1 MPQEASERIK
11 VEVHLYGSLARYG
24 GDRAT
29 KSYARIQ
36 VELTARSK
44 MKDLLNFL
52 GIPPS
57 ERGLTF
63 VNHVLSNLPGLSADM
78 DMELNDLDRIGM
90 FSIKY
95 VWPFQYRLGA
105 RTTPELE
112 ESLRQLGSSALR
124 TQYRDI

>member
-1 MPQEASERIK
+1 MPPEASERIK

-63 VNHVLSNLPGLSADM
+63 VNHVLANLPGLSADM

-90 FSIKY
+90 FSVKY

-105 RTTPELE
+105 RTTSELE
-112 ESLRQLGSSALR
+112 ESLRQRGSAALR

>member
-29 KSYARIQ
+29 KSYARLK

-52 GIPPS
+52 GISPS
-57 ERGLTF
+57 KRGLTF
-63 VNHVLSNLPGLSADM
+63 INHVLANLPGLSADL
-78 DMELNDLDRIGM
+78 DMELNDLDRIGL
-90 FSIKY
+90 FSVKS
-95 VWPFQYRLGA
+95 VWPVQYRLGA

-112 ESLRQLGSSALR
+112 ASLRQLGSSALR

>member
-1 MPQEASERIK
+1 MPPEASERIK

-63 VNHVLSNLPGLSADM
+63 VNHVLANLPGLSADM

-90 FSIKY
+90 FSVKY

-112 ESLRQLGSSALR
+112 ESLRQRGSSALR

>member
-1 MPQEASERIK
+1 MPPEASERIK

-29 KSYARIQ
+29 KSYASLQ

-63 VNHVLSNLPGLSADM
+63 VNHVLANLPGLSADM

-90 FSIKY
+90 FSVKY

-112 ESLRQLGSSALR
+112 ESLRQRGSSALR

>member
-11 VEVHLYGSLARYG
+11 VKVHLYGSLARYG

-29 KSYARIQ
+29 KSYAGLQ

-63 VNHVLSNLPGLSADM
+63 VNHVLANLPGLSADI
-78 DMELNDLDRIGM
+78 DLELNDLDRIGM
-90 FSIKY
+90 FSANYI
-95 VWPFQYRLGA
+95 WPFQYRHGA
-105 RTTPELE
+105 STTPELE
-112 ESLRQLGSSALR
+112 ESLRQLGGSALR

>member
-1 MPQEASERIK
+1 MTREASERIK
-11 VEVHLYGSLARYG
+11 VEVHLYGTLARYG
-24 GDRAT
+24 GDRAN
-29 KSYARIQ
+29 KSYARLQ
-36 VELTARSK
+36 VGLTARSK

-57 ERGLTF
+57 KRGLTF
-63 VNHVLSNLPGLSADM
+63 VNHVLANLPGLSADI
-78 DMELNDLDRIGM
+78 DMELNNLDRIGM
-90 FSIKY
+90 FSVKY

-112 ESLRQLGSSALR
+112 ESLRQRGSSALR